1 MIHFSI
7 SKNELLE
14 MINKSFIDS
23 IQLLESVKKDFN
35 RMTVFYNSN
44 RETNYIKF
52 LQKILDVPNLLHT
65 ILLLCN
71 QNAHYYYYNKLYTI
85 LTKYGY
91 HIIQS
96 SNNNIENLITN
107 ITINPFV
114 KQIVLENSYRIVEI
128 DTSAEMKLKKNMN
141 VQMIVNL
148 SCNDDIL
155 FRITLF

>member
-7 SKNELLE
+7 SKSELLE
-14 MINKSFIDS
+14 IINKSFVDS

-35 RMTVFYNSN
+35 RMTVFYNN
-44 RETNYIKF
+44 VKQDDYIKF
-52 LQKILDVPNLLHT
+52 LQKIISIPDLLHT

-71 QNAHYYYYNKLYTI
+71 QNAHFYYYNKLYTI
-85 LTKYGY
+85 ISKYGY

-96 SNNNIENLITN
+96 SNTNIENLITN

-114 KQIVLENSYRIVEI
+114 KQIVLENSYRVVEI
-128 DTSAEMKLKKNMN
+128 DNNSEIKLKKNMD
-141 VQMIVNL
+141 VKMIVNL

-155 FRITLF
+155 FRIMLF

>member
-7 SKNELLE
+7 SKQELLE

-35 RMTVFYNSN
+35 RMTIFYNN
-44 RETNYIKF
+44 VKQDDYINF
-52 LQKILDVPNLLHT
+52 LQKIIIIPDLLHI

-85 LTKYGY
+85 ISKYGY

-96 SNNNIENLITN
+96 SNTNLDNLITN
-107 ITINPFV
+107 IIINPLV
-114 KQIVLENSYRIVEI
+114 KQIVLQNSYRVVEI
-128 DTSAEMKLKKNMN
+128 DTNAEVKLKKNME

-148 SCNDDIL
+148 SCNEDVL
-155 FRITLF
+155 FRIKLF